1 MTEKLPAGLVI
12 GKFMPP
18 HAGHLH
24 LFALAQQHV
33 ASLHIILFS
42 KSNEPIAGSLREA
55 WLRELAPGAVIHHI
69 SLEHA
74 VDFADP
80 AAWDFWVGAIRSVL
94 PRAPDVVFS
103 SETYGDEL
111 ARRLGARHWPV
122 DHDRT
127 QVSISATQI
136 RARPMEH
143 WDHVPPPVRPYFV
156 RRLAIVGAESTGKT
170 TLAQALAAH
179 FRTVRVPEFARD
191 YLEARDGQCTEAD
204 IPIIAAG
211 QVRLED
217 ELAREADRLLVCD
230 TDLLTTQL
238 WHEHYFGPCPPE
250 LLELSQ
256 GRAAHLYLLCDLDVA
271 WVADGLRDSPRQRRW
286 FHGRFIEEFER
297 RGLPYL
303 LISGSHEKRLEQS
316 IAAAETL
323 LQTTA

>member
-1 MTEKLPAGLVI
+1 MTEKPPAGLVI

-24 LFALAQQHV
+24 LFALAKQKV

-42 KSNEPIAGSLREA
+42 KSNEPIPGSLRET
-55 WLRELAPGAVIHHI
+55 WLRELAPGAVIHHVN
-69 SLEHA
+69 LEHA

-80 AAWDFWVGAIRSVL
+80 AAWDFWEGAIRSVL
-94 PRAPDVVFS
+94 PRAPDLVFS
-103 SETYGDEL
+103 SEPYGDEL
-111 ARRLGARHWPV
+111 ARRLGTRHWPV
-122 DHDRT
+122 DPSRA
-127 QVSISATQI
+127 QVPISAAQI
-136 RARPMEH
+136 RALPMEH
-143 WDHVPPPVRPYFV
+143 WDHIPPPVRPYFV
-156 RRLAIVGAESTGKT
+156 RRVAIVGAESTGKT
-170 TLAQALAAH
+170 TLAQAVAAH

-191 YLEARDGQCTEAD
+191 YLLARDGQCTEAD

-250 LLELSQ
+250 LLQLSKE
-256 GRAAHLYLLCDLDVA
+256 RAAHLYLLCDLDVP

-286 FHGRFIEEFER
+286 FHRRFLEELER
-297 RGLPYL
+297 RGSAFRLV
-303 LISGSHEKRLEQS
+303 SGSRERRLE
-316 IAAAETL
+316 IAIAGLEEL
-323 LQTTA
+323 L